1 MTMGLTATSK
11 PMTTR
16 MEEQLEMATNW
27 PRISIIMLNWNSIDD
42 TRECLES
49 LRKVTYPNYDIIVVD
64 NGSEGDD
71 AKLLSSEYGNQAMII
86 SNAENLGFPEGN
98 NVGIRQALKKGS
110 DYCLLLN
117 NDTIVDPEFLGE
129 LVEVVK
135 DPSIGVVGSKIYNY
149 YDSNRI
155 DSTGGSAWYWLMLFK
170 TKGYEKDV
178 GQFDT
183 VEDRDYIF
191 ANSML
196 IKREVFE
203 KVGLLDPA
211 FFFGAEEYDFCIRV
225 KRHGYRIVYVPT
237 SKIWHKSGRCRAKL
251 KDYPETQK
259 LIKKKMGVGY
269 YKYIYSLSRK
279 HFPPVLFLIPFTSY
293 YLFTAGPSLILG
305 GLLGCSPTTAIRYT
319 VRCKDVG
326 SIINGIRSIWRSRLS
341 RLKRQLHH

>member
-1 MTMGLTATSK
+1 MAMGFITTAE
-11 PMTTR
+11 PMTTS
-16 MEEQLEMATNW
+16 MKSQMEMATNW

-49 LRKVTYPNYDIIVVD
+49 LKKVTYPNYDIIVVD
-64 NGSEGDD
+64 NASKGDD
-71 AKLLSSEYGNQAMII
+71 AKLLSSEYGNQTMII

-110 DYCLLLN
+110 DFCLLLN
-117 NDTIVDPEFLGE
+117 NDTIVDPEFLSE
-129 LVEVVK
+129 LVEVAK

-149 YDSNRI
+149 YDSNRV
-155 DSTGGSAWYWLMLFK
+155 DSAGGKALYWLMLFMA
-170 TKGYEKDV
+170 KGYEKDM

-183 VEDRDYIF
+183 IEDRDFVF

-203 KVGLLDPA
+203 KVGLLDPD
-211 FFFGAEEYDFCIRV
+211 FFFGAEEYDYCIRV

-259 LIKKKMGVGY
+259 LIRQRMGFGY
-269 YKYIYSLSRK
+269 YKYIYGLSRK

-293 YLFTAGPSLILG
+293 YLFTAGPSFIFG
-305 GLLGCSPTTAIRYT
+305 GLLGCSPTTAIRYI
-319 VRCKDVG
+319 VRHKEVG

-341 RLKRQLHH
+341 KLKK